1 MRRLLLLV
9 SGTAVAIVVA
19 VAIRT
24 HAQPPARHPP
34 GRPSPTVRIAL
45 PSPSAAQRAY
55 HSGVATGA
63 AARTDYGAVQVRVT
77 VTHGRIVN
85 VTALRLPH
93 GNQMDIQ
100 LSKPAA
106 TVLERRV
113 ISAQRANVDMVSGAT
128 YTSEG
133 YLRSLQSA
141 LDRLS

>member
-9 SGTAVAIVVA
+9 SGTAVAIVVV

-24 HAQPPARHPP
+24 HANPPGHHPP
-34 GRPSPTVRIAL
+34 GKPSPTVRVAL
-45 PSPSAAQRAY
+45 PPPSAARHAY

-63 AARTDYGAVQVRVT
+63 PARTDYGAVQVRVT

-85 VTALRLPH
+85 VAALRLPH
-93 GNQMDIQ
+93 GNQMDVQ

-106 TVLERRV
+106 RVLESRV
-113 ISAQRANVDMVSGAT
+113 ISAQSARVDMVSGAT

-133 YLRSLQSA
+133 YLRSVQSA
-141 LDRLS
+141 LDRL

>member
-9 SGTAVAIVVA
+9 SGTAVAIVVV

-24 HAQPPARHPP
+24 HAQPPAHHPP
-34 GRPSPTVRIAL
+34 GRPSPTVRVAL
-45 PSPSAAQRAY
+45 PAPSAARRAY

-63 AARTDYGAVQVRVT
+63 VARTDYGTVQVRVT

-85 VTALRLPH
+85 IAALRLPH
-93 GNQMDIQ
+93 GNQMDVR

-106 TVLERRV
+106 RELERRA
-113 ISAQRANVDMVSGAT
+113 ISAQSTDVDTGSGA
-128 YTSEG
+128 SSISQR

-141 LDRLS
+141 LGRLS

>member
-9 SGTAVAIVVA
+9 SGTAVAIVVV

-24 HAQPPARHPP
+24 HANPPVHHPP
-34 GRPSPTVRIAL
+34 GKPSPTVRVAL
-45 PSPSAAQRAY
+45 PPPSATRHAY

-63 AARTDYGAVQVRVT
+63 VARTDYGAVQVRVT

-85 VTALRLPH
+85 VAALRLPH
-93 GNQMDIQ
+93 GNQMDVQ
-100 LSKPAA
+100 LSNPAA
-106 TVLERRV
+106 HVLERRV
-113 ISAQRANVDMVSGAT
+113 ISAQSANVDMVSGAT

-133 YLRSLQSA
+133 YLSSLQSA

>member
-9 SGTAVAIVVA
+9 SGTAVAIVVV

-24 HAQPPARHPP
+24 HANPPVHHPP
-34 GRPSPTVRIAL
+34 GKPSPTVRVAL
-45 PSPSAAQRAY
+45 PPPSAARRAY

-63 AARTDYGAVQVRVT
+63 VTRTDYGAVQVRVT
-77 VTHGRIVN
+77 VTHGRIIN
-85 VTALRLPH
+85 VAVLRLPH
-93 GNQMDIQ
+93 GNQMDVQ

-106 TVLERRV
+106 RVLESRV
-113 ISAQRANVDMVSGAT
+113 ISAQSANVDMVSGAT

-133 YLRSLQSA
+133 YLSSLQSA

>member
-9 SGTAVAIVVA
+9 SGTAVAIVAV

-24 HAQPPARHPP
+24 HAQPPAPHPP
-34 GRPSPTVRIAL
+34 GTPSPTLRVAV
-45 PSPSAAQRAY
+45 PAPSATRHAY

-63 AARTDYGAVQVRVT
+63 LAQTDYGTVQVRVT
-77 VTHGRIVN
+77 VTGGRIVK

-106 TVLERRV
+106 RALEQRV
-113 ISAQRANVDMVSGAT
+113 ISAQSARVDMVSGAT
-128 YTSEG
+128 YTSDG

-141 LDRLS
+141 LDRL

>member
-9 SGTAVAIVVA
+9 SGTAVAIVVV

-24 HAQPPARHPP
+24 HANPPVHHPP
-34 GRPSPTVRIAL
+34 GRPSPTVRVAL
-45 PSPSAAQRAY
+45 PSPPAARRAY

-63 AARTDYGAVQVRVT
+63 VARTDYGAVQVRVT

-85 VTALRLPH
+85 VAAMRLPH
-93 GNQMDIQ
+93 GNQMDVQ

-106 TVLERRV
+106 RVLESRV
-113 ISAQRANVDMVSGAT
+113 ISAQSANVDMVSGAT

-133 YLRSLQSA
+133 YLSSLQSA

>member
-9 SGTAVAIVVA
+9 SGTAVAIVVV

-24 HAQPPARHPP
+24 HAQPPVHHPP
-34 GRPSPTVRIAL
+34 GGPSPTGRVAL
-45 PSPSAAQRAY
+45 PPPSATRRAY
-55 HSGVATGA
+55 HPGVATGA
-63 AARTDYGAVQVRVT
+63 VARTDYGAVQVRVT

-93 GNQMDIQ
+93 GNQMDVQ

-106 TVLERRV
+106 RVLERRV
-113 ISAQRANVDMVSGAT
+113 ISAQSANVDMVSGAT
-128 YTSEG
+128 YTSQG
-133 YLRSLQSA
+133 YLSSLQSA

>member
-9 SGTAVAIVVA
+9 SGTAVAIVVV

-24 HAQPPARHPP
+24 HANPPVHHPP
-34 GRPSPTVRIAL
+34 GRPSPTVRVAL
-45 PSPSAAQRAY
+45 PSPSAARRAY

-63 AARTDYGAVQVRVT
+63 VARTDYGAVQVRVT

-85 VTALRLPH
+85 VAAMRLPH
-93 GNQMDIQ
+93 GNQMDVQ

-106 TVLERRV
+106 RVLESRV
-113 ISAQRANVDMVSGAT
+113 ISAQSANVDMVSGAT

-133 YLRSLQSA
+133 YLSSLQSA

>member
-24 HAQPPARHPP
+24 HANPPVHHPP

-77 VTHGRIVN
+77 VTHGRIVH

-106 TVLERRV
+106 TVLESRV
-113 ISAQRANVDMVSGAT
+113 ISAQSANVDMVSGAT

-133 YLRSLQSA
+133 YLRSVQSA

>member
-9 SGTAVAIVVA
+9 SGTAVAIVVV

-24 HAQPPARHPP
+24 HANPPVHHPP
-34 GRPSPTVRIAL
+34 GRPSPTVRVTL
-45 PSPSAAQRAY
+45 PSPPAARRAY

-63 AARTDYGAVQVRVT
+63 VARTDSGAVQVRVT

-85 VTALRLPH
+85 VAAMRLPH
-93 GNQMDIQ
+93 GNQMDVQ

-106 TVLERRV
+106 RVLESRV
-113 ISAQRANVDMVSGAT
+113 ISAQSANVDMVSGAT

-133 YLRSLQSA
+133 YLSSLQSA

>member
-9 SGTAVAIVVA
+9 SGTAVAIVVV

-24 HAQPPARHPP
+24 HAQPPAHQPP
-34 GRPSPTVRIAL
+34 GKSSPTVRVAL
-45 PSPSAAQRAY
+45 PAPSATRHAY
-55 HSGVATGA
+55 HSGVAKGA
-63 AARTDYGAVQVRVT
+63 LAHTDYGAVQVRVT
-77 VTHGRIVN
+77 VVHGRIVN
-85 VTALRLPH
+85 VAALQLPH
-93 GNQMDIQ
+93 GNQMDLQ

-106 TVLERRV
+106 RALERRV
-113 ISAQRANVDMVSGAT
+113 ISAQSASVDMVSGAT